1 MCHIYLRLID
11 LGDFYGN
18 MEQQILWT
26 NQPYN
31 YVYIYIYIQLLNI
44 VLNEHKR

>member
-18 MEQQILWT
+18 MKQQILWT

-31 YVYIYIYIQLLNI
+31 YIQLLNI